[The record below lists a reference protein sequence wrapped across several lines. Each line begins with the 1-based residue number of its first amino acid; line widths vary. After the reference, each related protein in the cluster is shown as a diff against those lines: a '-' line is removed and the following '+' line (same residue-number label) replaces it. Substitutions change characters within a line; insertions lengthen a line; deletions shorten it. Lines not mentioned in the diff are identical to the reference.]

1 MRYIKILIVLILSII
16 LLIYSQLNK
25 DNNSVFEDQLSIFI
39 FIESNQNIRDILFDL
54 EQQIKSFD
62 DYIYN
67 VYYNRGNDFLVQNKL
82 KLLYDCDY
90 FDYRQ
95 LFNSRNLSDF
105 NINVANLI
113 EEYFLENDISV
124 YRKRKYALR
133 DFLTRFYRYIDFQ
146 ANLFK
151 QSDANFN
158 SSFGLEDFLIGQQYF
173 SDYSQNYY
181 IARIQFLDLNSI
193 EKYNSSGMDSVLTSI
208 LDYTSKVFG
217 TNIELYDPRNN
228 DNAYILNN
236 EDFDLHF
243 EPVQYVMNFNSLDSA
258 ISAHQDLLLSD
269 NVVFIESIY
278 DYYFNLDN
286 KDCSYY
292 KLKTDVME
300 SVFYVDYSSYIE
312 SLLFL
317 EEKLIELQ
325 VSDLYND
332 KVIKDIL
339 FELVGDGNS
348 KGFYSEYID
357 SINMDSDHIFNNM
370 NKLFTYELRNL
381 LEKVER
387 SGQDF
392 NIDIVPLNARLHLNR
407 NNQFQVKYFI
417 K

>member
-113 EEYFLENDISV
+113 EEYFLENDISI

>member
-1 MRYIKILIVLILSII
+1 
-16 LLIYSQLNK
+16 
-25 DNNSVFEDQLSIFI
+25 
-39 FIESNQNIRDILFDL
+39 
-54 EQQIKSFD
+54 
-62 DYIYN
+62 
-67 VYYNRGNDFLVQNKL
+67 
-82 KLLYDCDY
+82 
-90 FDYRQ
+90 
-95 LFNSRNLSDF
+95 
-105 NINVANLI
+105 
-113 EEYFLENDISV
+113 
-124 YRKRKYALR
+124 
-133 DFLTRFYRYIDFQ
+133 TRFYRYIDFQ

-357 SINMDSDHIFNNM
+357 SINMDS
-370 NKLFTYELRNL
+370 
-381 LEKVER
+381 
-387 SGQDF
+387 
-392 NIDIVPLNARLHLNR
+392 
-407 NNQFQVKYFI
+407 
-417 K
+417 